1 RSGHIVGIQD
11 MSAAGLASSS
21 SEMAARA
28 GTGVDIDTTLV
39 PTREPGM
46 TPYEI
51 LLSES
56 QERTLSVAKPGHED
70 DVRRILEKW
79 ELEAAVIGR
88 VTDDGIYRVRENG
101 TVVCEIPGEP
111 LVKGCPV
118 YVREG
123 VESEDVQRRR
133 AFDLLELEPSR
144 AIEDPSA

>member
-1 RSGHIVGIQD
+1 VC
-11 MSAAGLASSS
+11 SS
-21 SEMAARA
+21 
-28 GTGVDIDTTLV
+28 DL
-39 PTREPGM
+39 
-46 TPYEI
+46 EI

-56 QERTLSVAKPGHED
+56 QERMLVVAKAGHED
-70 DVRRILEKW
+70 DVRAILEKW

-123 VESEDVQRRR
+123 IESEDVQRRR
-133 AFDLLELEPSR
+133 AFDPLAPEPSR
-144 AIEDPSA
+144 AIEDPSAVLLRLLASP